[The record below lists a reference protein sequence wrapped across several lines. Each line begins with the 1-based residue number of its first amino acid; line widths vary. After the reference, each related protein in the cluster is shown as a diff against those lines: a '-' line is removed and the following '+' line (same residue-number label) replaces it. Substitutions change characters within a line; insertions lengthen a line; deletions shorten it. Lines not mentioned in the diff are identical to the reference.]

1 MALITRPSFA
11 VKREAMTVVFNIQRF
26 SVEDGPGIRTT
37 VFIKGCPLRCVWC
50 SNPESQK
57 DFPEVAHRDSLCT
70 KCGSCVEVCEV
81 HACSVTAKGT
91 RIDRRA
97 CARCGKC
104 VDACAPGARIFYGEE
119 MSVDEVF
126 KEVLRDKPF
135 YQNSGGGV
143 SVCGGEPL
151 TQPEFVAELFKRCQE
166 ADIHT
171 CLDTCGYADPSAW
184 ELVLPYT
191 KLVLFDLK
199 LIDPAAH
206 LKVTGKSNE
215 KILRSLELVAG
226 SGVPVIVRVPVIPG
240 INDSEESIAEIA
252 RHVASLG
259 SLRDVSLLAYH
270 RYGENKY
277 QMLDRR
283 YRLGKLTP
291 PDDNQLERLAG
302 IVRSFGLSAE
312 IQR

>member
-1 MALITRPSFA
+1 
-11 VKREAMTVVFNIQRF
+11 
-26 SVEDGPGIRTT
+26 
-37 VFIKGCPLRCVWC
+37 
-50 SNPESQK
+50 
-57 DFPEVAHRDSLCT
+57 
-70 KCGSCVEVCEV
+70 
-81 HACSVTAKGT
+81 
-91 RIDRRA
+91 
-97 CARCGKC
+97 
-104 VDACAPGARIFYGEE
+104 
-119 MSVDEVF
+119 MSVDGVF
-126 KEVLRDKPF
+126 QEVLRDKPF

-191 KLVLFDLK
+191 QLVLFDVK

-226 SGVPVIVRVPVIPG
+226 SGVPVVVRIPVIPG
-240 INDSEESIAEIA
+240 INDSEESIAVIA

-270 RYGENKY
+270 GYGGNKY

-291 PDDNQLERLAG
+291 PDDNQLESLAG
-302 IVRSFGLSAE
+302 IVRSFGLNAE